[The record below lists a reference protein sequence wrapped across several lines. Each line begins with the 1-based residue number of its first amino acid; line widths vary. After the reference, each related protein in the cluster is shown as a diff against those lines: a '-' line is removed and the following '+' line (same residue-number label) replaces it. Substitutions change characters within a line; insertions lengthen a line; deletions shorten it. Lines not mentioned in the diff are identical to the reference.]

1 MSPRTGRRAGN
12 SGARDAILEAARA
25 SFTANGYDGATIRD
39 VARRAR
45 VDPAL
50 VHHYFGTK
58 RQLFAAAVDLP
69 VDPRPVIAAIVA
81 GDRDTVGV
89 RLARTFLSVW
99 DAETNRSPMVA
110 LIRSATSNEQAATML
125 REFITREIFGNVT
138 AGLEVPQPQLRAS
151 LAASQMMGVALLRYV
166 LRMEPLASL
175 PGDRLADIIG
185 PTLQRYLTGDLPR

>member
-50 VHHYFGTK
+50 VHHYFGPK

-166 LRMEPLASL
+166 LRVEPLASL
-175 PGDRLADIIG
+175 PGDRLADMIG
-185 PTLQRYLTGDLPR
+185 PTLQRYLTGDLP

>member
-69 VDPRPVIAAIVA
+69 VDPRPVIAGIVA

-166 LRMEPLASL
+166 LRVEPLASL
-175 PGDRLADIIG
+175 PGDRLADMIG
-185 PTLQRYLTGDLPR
+185 PTLQRYLTGDLP

>member
-12 SGARDAILEAARA
+12 SGARDAILEAART

-69 VDPRPVIAAIVA
+69 VDPRPVIAGIVA

-166 LRMEPLASL
+166 LRVEPLASL
-175 PGDRLADIIG
+175 PGDRLADMIG
-185 PTLQRYLTGDLPR
+185 PTLQRYLTGDLP

>member
-166 LRMEPLASL
+166 LRVEPLASL
-175 PGDRLADIIG
+175 PGDRLADMIG
-185 PTLQRYLTGDLPR
+185 PTLQRYLTGDLP